1 LCYVNKLILK
11 KIQIFEINK
20 PSNSLT
26 IQDICIYS
34 QFQFGGPIVGR
45 GSFAQIAPSPPLIP
59 VSTIA
64 LAFLAIIL
72 PFLLTPDLIIMV
84 RL

>member
-1 LCYVNKLILK
+1 MD
-11 KIQIFEINK
+11 KIYISNEQIFEINNI
-20 PSNSLT
+20 NSHIVEVT
-26 IQDICIYS
+26 ICIYS

-72 PFLLTPDLIIMV
+72 PL
-84 RL
+84 